1 MTSSISTIEIPKRQQ
16 RSGILNVARGVAWRS
31 ITTYYRNPALVL
43 PTLIFP
49 LLFLA
54 SFGGSLQRL
63 SKLPTFDYAP
73 GFTTYIWSF
82 NILQGGTVAGA
93 FIGFALLRDFENGF
107 MRRLF
112 LASGN
117 RLGIVLG
124 YSVVALTRTL
134 TSVSIVTVVGLL
146 VGARPTGGIGYFL
159 LAIVLICLTGQAAC
173 MWGVGVA
180 SRLRTIQAGPLI
192 QMPTFIS
199 FFLAPLFVPLELLHG
214 WLRTAA
220 TYNPMSRVIMGV
232 RDLMAGSFD
241 RVPLAFA
248 AAIGLNALLVIW
260 AVRGMRVAERAG
272 A

>member
-1 MTSSISTIEIPKRQQ
+1 MSVTTTTSQQ
-16 RSGILNVARGVAWRS
+16 ADLEGSQASVVSVARGVAWRS

-43 PTLIFP
+43 PTVIFP

-54 SFGGSLQRL
+54 SFGGSMQRL
-63 SKLPTFDYAP
+63 SKLPGFHYAP

-93 FIGFALLRDFENGF
+93 FIGFALLRDFESGF

-112 LASGN
+112 LGAQN

-124 YSVVALTRTL
+124 YCIVALTRTL
-134 TSVSIVTVVGLL
+134 TSLAIVTAVGLA
-146 VGARPTGGIGYFL
+146 VGARPANFWYFCI
-159 LAIVLICLTGQAAC
+159 AVVLICLTGQAAC
-173 MWGVGVA
+173 LWGIGLA
-180 SRLRTIQAGPLI
+180 TRMRTVQAGPLI

-199 FFLAPLFVPLELLHG
+199 FFLAPIFVPIDLLHG
-214 WLRTAA
+214 WLHTAA
-220 TYNPMSRVIMGV
+220 LINPISRVIMGV
-232 RDLMAGSFD
+232 RDLIEGSTE

-248 AAIGLNALLVIW
+248 AVLLLDAALLIW
-260 AVRGMRVAERAG
+260 AVRGVRSAERSG